1 MLEDQLTRSNHCRI
15 QSTILLEWLSS
26 QNLTM
31 GKPHMRQPCLLKK
44 GSIFT
49 SDGEVAMLIPLPFD
63 LCEVQ
68 YQSKKDDRT
77 TRESLEWR
85 NPILLPENSRVVL
98 LSGSIKFIMI
108 DIDVEKTNLDHDSN
122 GDGKGL
128 VEK

>member
-1 MLEDQLTRSNHCRI
+1 
-15 QSTILLEWLSS
+15 
-26 QNLTM
+26 
-31 GKPHMRQPCLLKK
+31 LLKK

-98 LSGSIKFIMI
+98 LSGSIKFIMM
-108 DIDVEKTNLDHDSN
+108 DLEVKKQT
-122 GDGKGL
+122 
-128 VEK
+128 